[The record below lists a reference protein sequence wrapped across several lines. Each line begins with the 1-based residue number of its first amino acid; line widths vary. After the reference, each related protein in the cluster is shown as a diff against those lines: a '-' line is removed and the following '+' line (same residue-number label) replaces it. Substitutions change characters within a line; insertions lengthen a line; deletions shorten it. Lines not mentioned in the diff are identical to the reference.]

1 MKTLQCPECFGIA
14 QIVWMRPVRY
24 GQPLPPYRPCP
35 RCDGTG
41 EIPYPKPVR
50 YAPRRKSLRRVW

>member
-1 MKTLQCPECFGIA
+1 MSEVQRCGDCFGIGRK
-14 QIVWMRPVRY
+14 VEMTPVKF

-41 EIPYPKPVR
+41 KEPVPKR
-50 YAPRRKSLRRVW
+50 